1 MIINTNAFQIGL
13 TWECSPRLRRARTRR
28 DAARPLSLGLASRG
42 IFQTFREKFAFGRVK
57 ENHHPTVKKDLPK
70 KCSNTAG
77 LNCGMV

>member
-1 MIINTNAFQIGL
+1 MDFRSV
-13 TWECSPRLRRARTRR
+13 SPGNVVPDSGVLELNVT
-28 DAARPLSLGLASRG
+28 ARPLPLGLASRG